1 MRPDLDL
8 QILQLRLL
16 SGQRFLV
23 GDDLK
28 RFDLI
33 HHS

>member
-1 MRPDLDL
+1 
-8 QILQLRLL
+8 LQLRLL